1 MGKTRKTKLIRLA
14 DAKRRTLG
22 FQGQYEETLAIS
34 QVNPPA

>member
-1 MGKTRKTKLIRLA
+1 MGKTRKTKLVRLV

-22 FQGQYEETLAIS
+22 FEGQYQETLAIS

>member
-1 MGKTRKTKLIRLA
+1 MGKTRRTKLVRLA

-22 FQGQYEETLAIS
+22 IEGQYQEFLGTR